1 MKYRILIL
9 MLSFISTISLIA
21 QQVEQIGSITGFSFD
36 LYNQLKSENENLF
49 FSPFSIEMSL
59 LMTREGARSDTR
71 RAFEKVLHIDPT
83 INTEVVQ
90 KTIQEL
96 ISCKDS
102 SNQLK
107 IANAIWIQNYFHLTA
122 GYQNN
127 IQTHYLADAF
137 QVDFSDQS
145 KSANQI
151 NNWASQKTIQLIRNV
166 ISPDQINDSTR
177 LIITNA
183 VYFMGKWAK
192 KFDAKLTRKNNF
204 YGQHADTV
212 KVDFMHET
220 EKMDYFENNEFQM
233 ITKYYKGYDKSFCVI
248 LPKKKDGI
256 TSLEARMDKSL
267 FDSIFNHVR
276 IKEIDLFIPKFKLET
291 SYTLNESLSKL
302 GLKIAF
308 SDSADFSGIS
318 LKPNFKISSVLHKA
332 YIKIDEEKTEA
343 AAATAVKLNYFIGS
357 NPVPKPHPTIFNA
370 DHPFLFMILDSKT
383 KSIIFMG
390 RYVKAD

>member
-1 MKYRILIL
+1 MKYRIFIL
-9 MLSFISTISLIA
+9 ALSFLSTISSGA
-21 QQVEQIGSITGFSFD
+21 QQVEQIGSLTGFSFD
-36 LYNQLKSENENLF
+36 LYNQLKSENENLC
-49 FSPFSIEMSL
+49 FSPFSIEMAL
-59 LMTREGARSDTR
+59 LMTQEGARSDTR
-71 RAFEKVLHIDPT
+71 TAFEKVLHIDSAM
-83 INTEVVQ
+83 NTGTVQ
-90 KTIQEL
+90 ESIQEL

-107 IANAIWIQNYFHLTA
+107 IANAIWIQNNFHMTA
-122 GYQNN
+122 GFQKS

-137 QVDFSDQS
+137 QVDFSDRS

-151 NNWASQKTIQLIRNV
+151 NTWASQKTSQLIRNV
-166 ISPDQINDSTR
+166 ISPNQINDSTR
-177 LIITNA
+177 LVVTNA

-192 KFDAKLTRKNNF
+192 KFDTNRTRKDDF
-204 YGQHADTV
+204 YGLNADTV

-248 LPKKKDGI
+248 LPKKRDAI
-256 TSLEARMDKSL
+256 STFEAKMDKFL
-267 FDSIFNHVR
+267 FDSIFNHVS

-291 SYTLNESLSKL
+291 SYSLNESLSKL

-308 SDSADFSGIS
+308 SDRADFSGIS
-318 LKPNFKISSVLHKA
+318 SESQLKISSVLHKA

-343 AAATAVKLNYFIGS
+343 AAVTAVIMNSIIGS
-357 NPVPKPHPTIFNA
+357 KPTPKPQPTIFNA

-390 RYVKAD
+390 RYVKAE

>member
-1 MKYRILIL
+1 
-9 MLSFISTISLIA
+9 
-21 QQVEQIGSITGFSFD
+21 
-36 LYNQLKSENENLF
+36 
-49 FSPFSIEMSL
+49 
-59 LMTREGARSDTR
+59 
-71 RAFEKVLHIDPT
+71 
-83 INTEVVQ
+83 
-90 KTIQEL
+90 
-96 ISCKDS
+96 
-102 SNQLK
+102 
-107 IANAIWIQNYFHLTA
+107 
-122 GYQNN
+122 
-127 IQTHYLADAF
+127 
-137 QVDFSDQS
+137 
-145 KSANQI
+145 
-151 NNWASQKTIQLIRNV
+151 
-166 ISPDQINDSTR
+166 
-177 LIITNA
+177 
-183 VYFMGKWAK
+183 
-192 KFDAKLTRKNNF
+192 
-204 YGQHADTV
+204 
-212 KVDFMHET
+212 MHET